1 MLTWGLLPIR
11 LGLAFFVYL
20 SLLVGQIDLL
30 EDFDPEQSIP
40 ESDLFILSTA
50 QNLHKGLTAQSAHL
64 LIQLSIL
71 TKEEIN
77 ALDGIVNGKAS
88 VQIEKYPRLSKIIK
102 TLWPKETS
110 ESITGAIL
118 YKMNV
123 KDDIQYKW
131 SGEVNL
137 HNINIGFLGE
147 RDGYEKNILDH
158 RSLFIQKHRNDKTV
172 IIGDFQMLLGHG
184 LVSWRSMPLKSYF
197 GVTNSA
203 LRTGRGVQP
212 FRSGHESWSYRG
224 LAWSQKLFGGE
235 FSGAVSKR
243 WVDGTLTSMGMNL
256 SESGMHISDHQ
267 IENKSNILE
276 SVFITNW
283 RSDKEKLNYG
293 FILGKGTWIDRN
305 SISFANTLLSFYSSF
320 TAKNINIYNELA
332 LSVNNRNAVISG
344 LRIKNDLFGYGLI
357 FRYLEPGYIGIR
369 ENMFR
374 NWDNIS
380 SGESGFLHELH
391 FRTGR
396 IKVNVYS
403 DAFHRLQEEPGIFKK
418 RGSETG
424 GRLELKPHQEWIINA
439 QFKQQYAS
447 TEINTY
453 PNEIAEVGRPVT
465 TLRSTIKRE
474 WSKKHKLQFQ
484 IQSKFETSGDHI
496 SNGLQIRYK
505 IKLKKLMVNTFWM
518 SSHIN
523 NYTTRLYY
531 WDATL
536 PGEMRSKLF
545 SESGHYAAI
554 MISLLTIE
562 SSAIH
567 GRISTSW
574 DAWEF
579 NAKPQIQGA
588 LQFNLSL

>member
-1 MLTWGLLPIR
+1 M
-11 LGLAFFVYL
+11 VL
-20 SLLVGQIDLL
+20 S
-30 EDFDPEQSIP
+30 
-40 ESDLFILSTA
+40 A
-50 QNLHKGLTAQSAHL
+50 
-64 LIQLSIL
+64 
-71 TKEEIN
+71 
-77 ALDGIVNGKAS
+77 
-88 VQIEKYPRLSKIIK
+88 
-102 TLWPKETS
+102 
-110 ESITGAIL
+110 
-118 YKMNV
+118 
-123 KDDIQYKW
+123 
-131 SGEVNL
+131 
-137 HNINIGFLGE
+137 
-147 RDGYEKNILDH
+147 
-158 RSLFIQKHRNDKTV
+158 
-172 IIGDFQMLLGHG
+172 
-184 LVSWRSMPLKSYF
+184 
-197 GVTNSA
+197 
-203 LRTGRGVQP
+203 
-212 FRSGHESWSYRG
+212 
-224 LAWSQKLFGGE
+224 
-235 FSGAVSKR
+235 
-243 WVDGTLTSMGMNL
+243 
-256 SESGMHISDHQ
+256 
-267 IENKSNILE
+267 
-276 SVFITNW
+276 
-283 RSDKEKLNYG
+283 
-293 FILGKGTWIDRN
+293 
-305 SISFANTLLSFYSSF
+305 
-320 TAKNINIYNELA
+320 
-332 LSVNNRNAVISG
+332 NNRNAVISG

-380 SGESGFLHELH
+380 SGESGFLNELH

-396 IKVNVYS
+396 IKVNFYS
-403 DAFHRLQEEPGIFKK
+403 DTFHRLQEEPGIFKK

-424 GRLELKPHQEWIINA
+424 GRLELKAHQEWIINA

-453 PNEIAEVGRPVT
+453 PDEIAEVGRPVT

-505 IKLKKLMVNTFWM
+505 IKLKKLMVSTFWM

-523 NYTTRLYY
+523 DYTTRLYY

-536 PGEMRSKLF
+536 PGEMRNKLF

-574 DAWEF
+574 DAWKF
-579 NAKPQIQGA
+579 NAKPQVQGA